1 MKRLKRKHV
10 EQGEGVLRLF
20 SEAYPI
26 SHGRLIL
33 NDKLNGTL
41 LTTKMSTLYVQIK
54 IRNSDLILGHVVTL

>member
-33 NDKLNGTL
+33 NDKLNGNFINYKNVHSL
-41 LTTKMSTLYVQIK
+41 CPDKNKKL
-54 IRNSDLILGHVVTL
+54 